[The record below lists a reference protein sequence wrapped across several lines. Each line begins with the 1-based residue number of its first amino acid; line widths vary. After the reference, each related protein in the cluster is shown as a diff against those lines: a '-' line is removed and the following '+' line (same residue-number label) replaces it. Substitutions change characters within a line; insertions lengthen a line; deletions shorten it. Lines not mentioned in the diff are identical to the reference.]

1 MELRKLYNQFR
12 EDEKW
17 ARLANHSIRKVET
30 TLFRKHGNVEA
41 ETLTRE
47 QLQQWLT
54 ESNLPKDYTVPTA
67 SVVNYMMVWAG
78 LWKEQKPTIVK
89 RKTFELVK
97 QPTPKKEEPTKEPQQ
112 PPAKPKPVIH
122 KPEPQ
127 VKTPKAKIERPKA
140 EKPTPEQR
148 PKREPKPKKKRF
160 KKPRLVIRKPKKK
173 RFLKPRL
180 VIRKPK
186 KTAQKAVAPKPKP
199 EPVTTER
206 RCKAQGCIYKE
217 PRYNVKSSG
226 RCSSMASGKY
236 IRGVGWVRGNA
247 FRWCAEIVIHGR
259 RFRYRSPVYEK
270 AAHWLRC
277 IRIENGVDD

>member
-1 MELRKLYNQFR
+1 MPTWTLRQLYDQFR
-12 EDEKW
+12 QDEKW
-17 ARLANHSIRKVET
+17 ARLATHSIRKVET

-78 LWKEQKPTIVK
+78 LWKEQKPTIIK

-112 PPAKPKPVIH
+112 PPVKPDPVIP
-122 KPEPQ
+122 KPEPK

-140 EKPTPEQR
+140 EKIEREPR

-160 KKPRLVIRKPKKK
+160 KKPRLVIRKPKK
-173 RFLKPRL
+173 
-180 VIRKPK
+180 
-186 KTAQKAVAPKPKP
+186 TTQKAVAPKPKP

-277 IRIENGVDD
+277 IRIEHGVEE